1 MATAET
7 TGPFDPGKV
16 GAWIARG
23 RPPAEAAQLAAI
35 WRRFPDLPAGAEPED
50 RMQRLRERVRAMRPL
65 NDAIAGRNAQERE
78 HRNFA
83 FTATRLAAGQGDD
96 RDRAILAGR
105 DIHGFAWMA
114 AVRYADGLHAARSGW
129 PYAPYCTGSERD
141 AYDRGFTEGG
151 GDRDDL
157 FDAARRA
164 LRVAV
169 RQREPGTVLSAR
181 PLPSSWP
188 KPDDA
193 CRPAPW
199 SRRLVIFG
207 AAEAG
212 LVAHNDNSALFLPA
226 LLAHEGGDG
235 AAVVLVVVGDVLCT
249 LVDVRAAATWPPP
262 PADLNTLFAANDFSD
277 ILVAAQGADLA
288 VIDAH
293 AGRLPLVRHQE
304 RLRHTL
310 PLQRAQFALWLERGL
325 CPGETR
331 AAGHIRWGKAI
342 HGLVAR
348 LGELTASWS
357 GKDAQGHRIVVTVT
371 ATGEPARGYVA
382 GDGAALEPVFHV
394 SNRKA
399 VRGAMTHA
407 LRRFAGGIRLAP
419 QNSCKREEADNE
431 RCSCTPAPI
440 GQAHRRTL
448 VGAGAN
454 SLASQAHARHAVSNG
469 TRT

>member
-1 MATAET
+1 MATVET
-7 TGPFDPGKV
+7 SGPFDPGKT

-35 WRRFPDLPAGAEPED
+35 WRRFPDMPAGAEPEA
-50 RMQRLRERVRAMRPL
+50 RMQRLRERVRAIRPL
-65 NDAIAGRNAQERE
+65 NDAVTRRNAQERE
-78 HRNFA
+78 RRNFA
-83 FTATRLAAGQGDD
+83 FTASRLAAGQGDD
-96 RDRAILAGR
+96 RDRAILAGQ

-114 AVRYADGLHAARSGW
+114 AVRYADGLQAARSGW

-141 AYDRGFTEGG
+141 AYDHGFREGG

-157 FDAARRA
+157 FDTARRA
-164 LRVAV
+164 LRVAAP
-169 RQREPGTVLSAR
+169 QRETMPVLSSR
-181 PLPSSWP
+181 PLPSTWP

-193 CRPAPW
+193 RRPAPW

-212 LVAHNDNSALFLPA
+212 LAARTSNSAILLPA
-226 LLAHEGGDG
+226 LLAREGGDG
-235 AAVVLVVVGDVLCT
+235 AAVLVVVGDVLCA
-249 LVDVRAAATWPPP
+249 LDDVRAAASWPPP
-262 PADLNTLFAANDFSD
+262 AVDLNTLFAAGDFSD
-277 ILVAAQGADLA
+277 IVVAAQGADLA

-293 AGRLPLVRHQE
+293 AGLLPLVRHQE

-331 AAGHIRWGKAI
+331 AAGHIRWGKTI
-342 HGLVAR
+342 QGLVAH
-348 LGELTASWS
+348 LGELTATWS
-357 GKDAQGHRIVVTVT
+357 GKNTHGHRIVVTVT
-371 ATGEPARGYVA
+371 ATGESARGYLA

-419 QNSCKREEADNE
+419 HRSYKREEAHMELN
-431 RCSCTPAPI
+431 SSAPPI
-440 GQAHRRTL
+440 GQGHHRPL

-454 SLASQAHARHAVSNG
+454 SLASKVRARHAVPNG

>member
-1 MATAET
+1 MATVET
-7 TGPFDPGKV
+7 SGPFDPGKA

-23 RPPAEAAQLAAI
+23 RAPAEAAQLAVI
-35 WRRFPDLPAGAEPED
+35 WRRFPDLPAGAEPEA
-50 RMQRLRERVRAMRPL
+50 RMQRLRERVGAMRPL
-65 NDAIAGRNAQERE
+65 NDAIALRNARERE
-78 HRNFA
+78 RRNFA
-83 FTATRLAAGQGDD
+83 FTASRLAAGRGDD

-157 FDAARRA
+157 FDTARRA

-212 LVAHNDNSALFLPA
+212 LAAHNDNSALLLPA
-226 LLAHEGGDG
+226 LLAREGAD
-235 AAVVLVVVGDVLCT
+235 AAAVLVVVGDVLCA
-249 LVDVRAAATWPPP
+249 LDDVRAAASWPPP
-262 PADLNTLFAANDFSD
+262 AVDLNTLFAAGDFSD

-293 AGRLPLVRHQE
+293 AGLLPLVRHQE

-310 PLQRAQFALWLERGL
+310 PLQRAQFALWLERCL
-325 CPGETR
+325 CHGETR

-342 HGLVAR
+342 HRLVAR
-348 LGELTASWS
+348 LGELTATWS

-382 GDGAALEPVFHV
+382 GDGVALEPVFHV
-394 SNRKA
+394 SNRKT
-399 VRGAMTHA
+399 VRGVMTLA

-419 QNSCKREEADNE
+419 QNSCKQEEDDVDLY
-431 RCSCTPAPI
+431 SSTPAPI
-440 GQAHRRTL
+440 GQAHRRPL

-454 SLASQAHARHAVSNG
+454 SLASKVRARNARQNG

>member
-7 TGPFDPGKV
+7 SGPFDPGKA

-35 WRRFPDLPAGAEPED
+35 WRRFPDLPVGAGPED
-50 RMQRLRERVRAMRPL
+50 RMQRLRERVRAMRAL
-65 NDAIAGRNAQERE
+65 NDAIPLRNPRERE

-83 FTATRLAAGQGDD
+83 FTATKLAAGQGDD

-129 PYAPYCTGSERD
+129 PYAPHAEGIEHD
-141 AYDRGFTEGG
+141 AYDHGFREGG
-151 GDRDDL
+151 GDREDL
-157 FDAARRA
+157 FDTARRA
-164 LRVAV
+164 LRVAAP
-169 RQREPGTVLSAR
+169 QREPMPVLSSC
-181 PLPSSWP
+181 PLPSTWL

-193 CRPAPW
+193 CRPTPW
-199 SRRLVIFG
+199 SHRLVIFG

-212 LVAHNDNSALFLPA
+212 LAAPTNNSAVLLPP

-235 AAVVLVVVGDVLCT
+235 AAVLVVVGDVLCA
-249 LVDVRAAATWPPP
+249 LDDVRAAATWPPP
-262 PADLNTLFAANDFSD
+262 PADLNTLFAAGDFTD

-293 AGRLPLVRHQE
+293 AGLLPLVRHQE

-348 LGELTASWS
+348 LGELTATWS
-357 GKDAQGHRIVVTVT
+357 GKDAQGHRIVITVT
-371 ATGEPARGYVA
+371 ATGEPAQGYVA
-382 GDGAALEPVFHV
+382 GDGAALEPVLHV

-399 VRGAMTHA
+399 VRGAMTLA

-419 QNSCKREEADNE
+419 HRSYKREEAHMELN
-431 RCSCTPAPI
+431 SSAPPI
-440 GQAHRRTL
+440 GQGHHRPL

-454 SLASQAHARHAVSNG
+454 SLASKVRARHAVPNG

>member
-7 TGPFDPGKV
+7 TGPFDPGKA
-16 GAWIARG
+16 GAWLVRG
-23 RPPAEAAQLAAI
+23 RSPAEAAQLAAI
-35 WRRFPDLPAGAEPED
+35 WRRFPDLPVGAGPED
-50 RMQRLRERVRAMRPL
+50 RMQRLRERVGAMRPL
-65 NDAIAGRNAQERE
+65 NDAIARRNAQERE

-83 FTATRLAAGQGDD
+83 FTASRLAAGQGDD

-105 DIHGFAWMA
+105 DIHGFAWLA

-141 AYDRGFTEGG
+141 AYDRGFREGG

-169 RQREPGTVLSAR
+169 RQRESVAVLSAR
-181 PLPSSWP
+181 PLPSTWP

-193 CRPAPW
+193 YRPAPW

-212 LVAHNDNSALFLPA
+212 LAARTSNSSVLLPA
-226 LLAHEGGDG
+226 LLAREGAD
-235 AAVVLVVVGDVLCT
+235 AAAVLVVVGDALCA
-249 LVDVRAAATWPPP
+249 LDDVRAAATWPPP
-262 PADLNTLFAANDFSD
+262 PAYLSTLFAASDFSD

-293 AGRLPLVRHQE
+293 APFLPLVRQQE

-348 LGELTASWS
+348 LGELIATCT
-357 GKDAQGHRIVVTVT
+357 GKDKHGHRIVITVT

-394 SNRKA
+394 SNGKA

-431 RCSCTPAPI
+431 RYSCTPAPI
-440 GQAHRRTL
+440 GQAHRRRL

-454 SLASQAHARHAVSNG
+454 SLASKVRARHAVPNG

>member
-7 TGPFDPGKV
+7 MGPFDPGKAA
-16 GAWIARG
+16 AWIARG

-35 WRRFPDLPAGAEPED
+35 WRRYPDLPAGASAD
-50 RMQRLRERVRAMRPL
+50 ARMRRLRERVGAMRPL
-65 NDAIAGRNAQERE
+65 NDAIARRNAQDRE

-114 AVRYADGLHAARSGW
+114 AVRYADGLQAARSGW
-129 PYAPYCTGSERD
+129 PYAPHAVGTERD
-141 AYDRGFTEGG
+141 AYDRGFREGG

-157 FDAARRA
+157 FDTARRA
-164 LRVAV
+164 LRVAEP
-169 RQREPGTVLSAR
+169 QREPVPALSSR
-181 PLPSSWP
+181 PLPSTWP

-193 CRPAPW
+193 RRPAPW

-212 LVAHNDNSALFLPA
+212 LAARTSNSAVLLPP
-226 LLAHEGGDG
+226 LLVREGAD
-235 AAVVLVVVGDVLCT
+235 AAAVLVVVGDALCA
-249 LVDVRAAATWPPP
+249 LDDARAAATCPPP
-262 PADLNTLFAANDFSD
+262 PADLNTLFAGRDFSD
-277 ILVAAQGADLA
+277 ILVAAQGEDLA

-293 AGRLPLVRHQE
+293 ALFLPLARHQE

-331 AAGHIRWGKAI
+331 AAGHIRWGKTI

-348 LGELTASWS
+348 LGELTATWS
-357 GKDAQGHRIVVTVT
+357 GKDAQGHRIVITVT

-419 QNSCKREEADNE
+419 HHSYKREEADMELN
-431 RCSCTPAPI
+431 SSTPAPI
-440 GQAHRRTL
+440 GRVHHRPL
-448 VGAGAN
+448 AGAGAN
-454 SLASQAHARHAVSNG
+454 SLASQARARHATPNG

>member
-7 TGPFDPGKV
+7 TGPFDPGYAA
-16 GAWIARG
+16 AWIARG
-23 RPPAEAAQLAAI
+23 RSPAEAAQLAAI
-35 WRRFPDLPAGAEPED
+35 WRRFPDLPAGAGPEA
-50 RMQRLRERVRAMRPL
+50 RMQRLRERVGAMRPW
-65 NDAIAGRNAQERE
+65 NDAVACRNAQERE
-78 HRNFA
+78 RRNFA
-83 FTATRLAAGQGDD
+83 FTATRLAAEQGDD

-114 AVRYADGLHAARSGW
+114 AVRYAAGLHAARSGW

-141 AYDRGFTEGG
+141 AYDRGFREGG
-151 GDRDDL
+151 GDREDL
-157 FDAARRA
+157 FDTARRA
-164 LRVAV
+164 LRVAAP
-169 RQREPGTVLSAR
+169 QREPMPVLSSR
-181 PLPSSWP
+181 PLPSTWP

-193 CRPAPW
+193 RWPALW

-212 LVAHNDNSALFLPA
+212 LAAPTSNSAVLLPP

-235 AAVVLVVVGDVLCT
+235 AAVLVVVGDVLCA
-249 LVDVRAAATWPPP
+249 LDDVRAAATWPPP
-262 PADLNTLFAANDFSD
+262 PADLNTLFAAGDFSD
-277 ILVAAQGADLA
+277 ILVAAQDADLA
-288 VIDAH
+288 VIDAN
-293 AGRLPLVRHQE
+293 AGLLPLVRHQE

-325 CPGETR
+325 CTGETR

-342 HGLVAR
+342 HGLAAR
-348 LGELTASWS
+348 LGEVTATWS
-357 GKDAQGHRIVVTVT
+357 GKDTHGHRIVITVT

-419 QNSCKREEADNE
+419 HRSYKREEADMELN
-431 RCSCTPAPI
+431 SSAPSI
-440 GQAHRRTL
+440 GQAHYRPM

-454 SLASQAHARHAVSNG
+454 SLASKVRARHAVPNG